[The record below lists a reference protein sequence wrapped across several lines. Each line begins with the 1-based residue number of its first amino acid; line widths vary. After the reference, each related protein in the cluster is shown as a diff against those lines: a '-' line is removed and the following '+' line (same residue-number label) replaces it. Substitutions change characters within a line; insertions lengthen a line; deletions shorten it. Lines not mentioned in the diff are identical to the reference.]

1 MSASFSSLQQW
12 LLLRSVS
19 QQMLRLA
26 SENKWDELVEGEMEY
41 IRLVESLAQDPNQP
55 GDPSTQSQ
63 IRELLH
69 TIIDNENEVKRLLNI
84 RMDELKVLIQNG
96 NQQKTL
102 TSTYSN
108 LSGML
113 LVPDAP
119 TAPQ

>member
-12 LLLRSVS
+12 LQLRSVS

-26 SENKWDELVEGEMEY
+26 TENKWDELVEGEMEY
-41 IRLVESLAQDPNQP
+41 IRLVESLALDPNPP

-63 IRELLH
+63 IRDLLRV
-69 TIIDNENEVKRLLNI
+69 IIDNENEVKRLLNI
-84 RMDELKVLIQNG
+84 RMEELKVLIQNG

-119 TAPQ
+119 TSPQ

>member
-12 LLLRSVS
+12 LQLRSVS

-26 SENKWDELVEGEMEY
+26 TENKWDELVEGEMEY
-41 IRLVESLAQDPNQP
+41 IRLVESLALDPNPP

-63 IRELLH
+63 IRELLRV
-69 TIIDNENEVKRLLNI
+69 IIDNENEVKRLLNI
-84 RMDELKVLIQNG
+84 RMEELKVLIQNG

-119 TAPQ
+119 TSPQ

>member
-41 IRLVESLAQDPNQP
+41 IRLVESLAQDPNPP

>member
-12 LLLRSVS
+12 LQLRSVS

-26 SENKWDELVEGEMEY
+26 TESKWDELVEGEMEY
-41 IRLVESLAQDPNQP
+41 IRLVESLALDPNPP

-63 IRELLH
+63 IKELLR

-119 TAPQ
+119 TSQQ

>member
-41 IRLVESLAQDPNQP
+41 IRLVETLAQDPNPP

-69 TIIDNENEVKRLLNI
+69 TIIDNENEVKRLLSI

>member
-41 IRLVESLAQDPNQP
+41 IRLVESLAQDPNPP

-69 TIIDNENEVKRLLNI
+69 TIIDNENEVKRLLSI
-84 RMDELKVLIQNG
+84 RMAELKVLIQNG

>member
-1 MSASFSSLQQW
+1 MSTSSSSLQQW
-12 LLLRSVS
+12 LRLHSVS
-19 QQMLRLA
+19 QRMLKLA
-26 SENKWDELVEGEMEY
+26 TENKWDELVEGEIEY
-41 IRLVESLAQDPNQP
+41 IRLVETLAMDPTQTDTPSNQN
-55 GDPSTQSQ
+55 Q
-63 IRELLH
+63 IKGLLR

-84 RMDELKVLIQNG
+84 RMDELKILIQNG

-119 TAPQ
+119 TSPQ

>member
-41 IRLVESLAQDPNQP
+41 IRLVESLAQDPNPP
-55 GDPSTQSQ
+55 GDPSSQSQ

-69 TIIDNENEVKRLLNI
+69 TIIDNENEVKRLLSI
-84 RMDELKVLIQNG
+84 RMDELRVLIQNG

>member
-12 LLLRSVS
+12 LQLRSVS

-26 SENKWDELVEGEMEY
+26 TESKWDELVEGEMEY
-41 IRLVESLAQDPNQP
+41 IRLVESLALDPNPP

-63 IRELLH
+63 IKELLR

-113 LVPDAP
+113 LVPDVP
-119 TAPQ
+119 TSQQ

>member
-41 IRLVESLAQDPNQP
+41 IRLVESLAQDPNPP

-69 TIIDNENEVKRLLNI
+69 TIIDNENEVKRLLSI

>member
-41 IRLVESLAQDPNQP
+41 IRLVESLAQDPNPP

-119 TAPQ
+119 PAPQ

>member
-41 IRLVESLAQDPNQP
+41 IRLVESLAQDPNPP

-69 TIIDNENEVKRLLNI
+69 TIIDNENEVKRLLSI

-96 NQQKTL
+96 NQQKR
-102 TSTYSN
+102 
-108 LSGML
+108 
-113 LVPDAP
+113 
-119 TAPQ
+119 

>member
-1 MSASFSSLQQW
+1 MSTSSSSLQQW
-12 LLLRSVS
+12 LRLHSVS
-19 QQMLRLA
+19 QQMLKLA
-26 SENKWDELVEGEMEY
+26 TEKKWDELVEGEMEY
-41 IRLVESLAQDPNQP
+41 ICLVESLTQNPAHSSA
-55 GDPSTQSQ
+55 PSTHNQ
-63 IRELLH
+63 IKGLLRA
-69 TIIDNENEVKRLLNI
+69 IIDNENEVKRLLNV

-119 TAPQ
+119 TAS